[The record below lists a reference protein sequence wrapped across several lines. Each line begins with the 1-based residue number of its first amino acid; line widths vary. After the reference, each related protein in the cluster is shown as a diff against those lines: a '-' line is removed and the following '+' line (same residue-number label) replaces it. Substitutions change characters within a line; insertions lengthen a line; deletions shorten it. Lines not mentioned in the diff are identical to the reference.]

1 MQTEKIVLT
10 HIKYNKMTKADIV
23 HAIAERTGLERQ
35 AILIIVEEM
44 MSTIKQNM
52 ADGENVPICVVL
64 APLRLFIVPRKPAR
78 NISKNTTVIVPE
90 HNIPKFKTLTR
101 WLVCI
106 CSMTMCSSDMRSS

>member
-1 MQTEKIVLT
+1 MQTEKKVLT
-10 HIKYNKMTKADIV
+10 HINNNKMTKADIV

-52 ADGENVPICVVL
+52 AEGENVY
-64 APLRLFIVPRKPAR
+64 LRGFGTFEIVHRAQKTGR

-90 HNIPKFKTLTR
+90 HNIPKFKPCKEFKEM
-101 WLVCI
+101 VK
-106 CSMTMCSSDMRSS
+106 